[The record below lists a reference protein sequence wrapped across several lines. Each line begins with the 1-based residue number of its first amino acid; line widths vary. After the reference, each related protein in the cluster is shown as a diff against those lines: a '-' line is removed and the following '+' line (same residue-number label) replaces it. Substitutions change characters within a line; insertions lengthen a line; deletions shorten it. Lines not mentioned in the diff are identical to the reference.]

1 MAEISIVHTAE
12 SQDLATGIGQRLG
25 SRPMP
30 VSEIPFMDGELKV
43 RLAEKPESPE
53 VLFIT
58 RLYPNPN
65 RSIVRALFVLHYLNS
80 IGKRIRM
87 FVPYMA
93 YARQDREFL
102 EGESVS
108 IEAVLSQFA
117 HFGVTDLFTVDVHS
131 EKSLSNKSLRM
142 HSISAIP
149 ALAEAVKGAMDTK
162 NAIVISPDKGAA
174 ARANGLSSLLGVEN
188 FAMDKSRDRVTGEVK
203 TADINFDVKGKDAI
217 IVDDMVSTGGSIANA
232 SSILHSHGCRSVSA
246 AFTHALLVGNSR
258 EKLSSSG
265 IGRMFFTNTISNS
278 DAAIDIS
285 GEVAKA
291 VIGNVK
297 EL

>member
-1 MAEISIVHTAE
+1 MAAISIVHTAE
-12 SQDLATGIGQRLG
+12 SQDLAMRIGHRLG

-43 RLAEKPESPE
+43 RLAEKPESSE

-58 RLYPNPN
+58 RLYPDPN

-87 FVPYMA
+87 FVPYLA

-117 HFGVTDLFTVDVHS
+117 HFGVTDLLTVDVHS
-131 EKSLSNKSLRM
+131 EKSLSNSSLRM
-142 HSISAIP
+142 QSISASA
-149 ALAEAVKGAMDTK
+149 ALAEAVKGAMETK
-162 NAIVISPDKGAA
+162 NAIVVSPDKGAA
-174 ARANGLSSLLGVEN
+174 AKAQEFSSLLGVES
-188 FAMDKSRDRVTGEVK
+188 FAMDKSRDRTTGEVK
-203 TADINFDVKGKDAI
+203 TADINFEVEGKDAI
-217 IVDDMVSTGGSIANA
+217 IFDDMVSTGGSMANA
-232 SSILHSHGCRSVSA
+232 SSILLRHGCRSVSA
-246 AFTHALLVGNSR
+246 AFTHALLIGNSR
-258 EKLSSSG
+258 EKLSSAGVS
-265 IGRMFFTNTISNS
+265 RMFFTNTIG
-278 DAAIDIS
+278 DFDGAIDIS
-285 GEVAKA
+285 AEVSSAI
-291 VIGNVK
+291 IGNVK

>member
-1 MAEISIVHTAE
+1 MHTTE
-12 SQDLATGIGQRLG
+12 SQGLATSIGQKLG

-43 RLAEKPESPE
+43 RLAEKPESQE

-58 RLYPNPN
+58 RLYPDPN
-65 RSIVRALFVLHYLNS
+65 RSLVRALFVLHYLDS

-131 EKSLSNKSLRM
+131 EKSLSNRSLRM
-142 HSISAIP
+142 HSISATA
-149 ALAEAVKGAMDTK
+149 ALASAVRSAMDMK
-162 NAIVISPDKGAA
+162 NAFVVSPDKGAA
-174 ARANGLSSLLGVEN
+174 ARAKEFSSLLGVDN
-188 FAMDKSRDRVTGEVK
+188 FAMDKSRDRLTGEVK
-203 TADINFDVKGKDAI
+203 TADIDFDVEGKDAI
-217 IVDDMVSTGGSIANA
+217 IVDDMVSTGGSMANA
-232 SSILHSHGCRSVSA
+232 SSILLRHGCRSVSA
-246 AFTHALLVGNSR
+246 AFTHALLVDNSR

-265 IGRMFFTNTISNS
+265 ISRIFFTNTISDS
-278 DAAIDIS
+278 DGAIDVS
-285 GEVAKA
+285 GEVASA
-291 VIGNVK
+291 IIGNVK